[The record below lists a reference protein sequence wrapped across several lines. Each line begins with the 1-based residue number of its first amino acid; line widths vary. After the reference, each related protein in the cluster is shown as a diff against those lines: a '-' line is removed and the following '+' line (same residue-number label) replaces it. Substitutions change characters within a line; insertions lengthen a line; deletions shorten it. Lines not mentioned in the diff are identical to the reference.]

1 MPVTVICPAC
11 STTLPGV
18 PDQLIGKSIKCTAC
32 GEPVPVIASGS
43 TPKAAPLPPL
53 DPPSSRVAKPAPIAP
68 TPMPELVEV
77 EVIDDEPPPPAAESD
92 ELIEVEMLEDDPTP
106 PPVKPAAPARPVP
119 PVVTARRAK
128 SVDEDDA
135 PTPAP
140 KPKRKAADDDDAPT
154 PAPKRRAVDEDDA
167 PTPAPR
173 RKAVAAT
180 EPDETPKRKVIARR
194 GDDEEP
200 RSKARSANAEPKG
213 KGRRDEDE
221 YQPAKKKSAL
231 PLILGVLAGLVV
243 LGGGGAVAVVLM
255 TKQADTAQA
264 TSPTAQDPPA
274 TRPAPPVP
282 PTTPVIIPQP
292 PIDPPKPPVD
302 PPTPPMDPIKPVDPP
317 NKPVDPPVKPVD
329 PPVNPVDP
337 PVKPADPPVKPM
349 TRDRVAPD
357 TLAKLKQ
364 STVYIEVDD
373 LDGGGGSGSG
383 WFGGEPG
390 LIITNAHV
398 LGMSY
403 PGAKEPAKITLF
415 TDSGNKGKQKQY
427 EGPKVKILAVD
438 RDMDLAVLQ
447 IINEPDLPPP
457 LPLRPASQTQEL
469 DKLVCLG
476 FPGGRRLSDRN
487 RSTEPPSVTVTE
499 SSISAFRNDD
509 GGNLYSVQIQGGV
522 VHGNSGGPVCDLDGK
537 VIGVAVRVDIDQ
549 RGQMTNIAYAVP
561 SEYVTGLLAGRA
573 TEGIVGQGYIKGD
586 RVVYPVTVRCAD
598 AMNRLKSVGV
608 GMWVGEKGASRPAGE
623 EHKEAKGDVG
633 YREVALTYDKA
644 KKVATGEIDFPKD
657 ADGRIYWAQ
666 AFYSNAM
673 SSKRYLAGTAIP
685 PGELPV
691 ERTPANL
698 APRYPVGSEF
708 TLTIAHQLK
717 VSEKLEK
724 GGVDSFARFTVGQE
738 LKLKELVEK
747 AKTPTAHVQLD
758 LMMTGDA
765 AKLEVGVSGDKSA
778 MPKELVDASEAITK
792 WGGLLSVGRD
802 GHAAGSTVSQLNVSP
817 NADVA
822 KKELANRLSQQWAG
836 TVGEAVIKLPG
847 KAVNAGDTWTDSPT
861 HKFKVRPEL
870 LLGDPKNGTAA
881 IGTVKEDLTYT
892 YLGRRDRAG
901 RGEAVI
907 KVEGVLRPI
916 GSDSTTCGSVDG
928 RVVVDER
935 TGMVLDARI
944 TREFDLEGKNKD
956 LTIRS
961 TGREVVKVTRDK

>member
-11 STTLPGV
+11 ATTLPGV
-18 PDQLIGKSIKCTAC
+18 PDTLVGKTIKCTAC
-32 GEPVPVIASGS
+32 HEPVKVIASAS

-53 DPPSSRVAKPAPIAP
+53 APPPPPSRMARAVPVAPAPV
-68 TPMPELVEV
+68 PEVIDV
-77 EVIDDEPPPPAAESD
+77 EVIEDEPTLAAE
-92 ELIEVEMLEDDPTP
+92 VEEAVDVDVIDDDPTP
-106 PPVKPAAPARPVP
+106 APVKQSATTRPTPPVA
-119 PVVTARRAK
+119 ARRPR
-128 SVDEDDA
+128 DIEEDDA

-140 KPKRKAADDDDAPT
+140 T
-154 PAPKRRAVDEDDA
+154 RRAM
-167 PTPAPR
+167 
-173 RKAVAAT
+173 AAE
-180 EPDETPKRKVIARR
+180 EPDEAPKRKVVTARR
-194 GDDEEP
+194 AEEEP
-200 RSKARSANAEPKG
+200 RAKSRTAADDAPKG
-213 KGRRDEDE
+213 KNRRDEGE
-221 YQPAKKKSAL
+221 YQPKKKSAL

-243 LGGGGAVAVVLM
+243 IGGGGAAAVVMLM
-255 TKQADTAQA
+255 KSPESAQA
-264 TSPTAQDPPA
+264 TNTTPQEPPPTVAGPV
-274 TRPAPPVP
+274 VP
-282 PTTPVIIPQP
+282 PTTPATKPQP
-292 PIDPPKPPVD
+292 PEDPPKPVDPPKPP
-302 PPTPPMDPIKPVDPP
+302 MDPV
-317 NKPVDPPVKPVD
+317 KPVDPPVKPVD
-329 PPVNPVDP
+329 PPVKPVDP
-337 PVKPADPPVKPM
+337 PVKPVDPPKPPAN
-349 TRDRVAPD
+349 RDRIASEA
-357 TLAKLKQ
+357 LAALKR
-364 STVYIEVDD
+364 STVYIEVED

-398 LGMSY
+398 LGMIY
-403 PGAKEPAKITLF
+403 PGAKEPAKITVF
-415 TDSGNKGKQKQY
+415 TDAGNKGKQKQY
-427 EGPKVKILAVD
+427 EGQKVKILAVD

-487 RSTEPPSVTVTE
+487 RSTEPPSITVTE

-573 TEGIVGQGYIKGD
+573 TEGIIGQGYIKGD
-586 RVVYPVTVRCAD
+586 RVVYPVSVRCAD
-598 AMNRLKSVGV
+598 AMNRLKGVGV
-608 GMWVGEKGASRPAGE
+608 GMWIGEQGASRPTGDA
-623 EHKEAKGDVG
+623 HKEAKGDVG
-633 YREVALTYDKA
+633 YREIPLTYDKV

-666 AFYSNAM
+666 AFYSNTMTA
-673 SSKRYLAGTAIP
+673 KRYLAGTPIP

-691 ERTPANL
+691 ERKPADL
-698 APRYPVGSEF
+698 TPRYPVGSEF

-724 GGVDSFARFTVGQE
+724 NGVESFGRFTVGQE

-747 AKTPTAHVQLD
+747 SKTPTAHAQLD
-758 LMMTGDA
+758 LMMAGDV
-765 AKLEVGVSGDKSA
+765 AKMEVGLSGDRSGL
-778 MPKELVDASEAITK
+778 PKELLDAQESITK
-792 WGGLLSVGRD
+792 WSGLLSVARD
-802 GHAAGSTVSQLNVSP
+802 GRAAGSTVSQLGIAGS
-817 NADVA
+817 ADAA
-822 KKELANRLSQQWAG
+822 KRELANRLSQQWAS

-847 KAVNAGDTWTDSPT
+847 KSVNAGDTWTDSPL
-861 HKFKVRPEL
+861 HKFKLRPEL
-870 LLGDPKNGTAA
+870 LLGDPKGGTAV

-916 GSDSTTCGSVDG
+916 GSDTTTCGSVEG

-956 LTIRS
+956 LEIRA
-961 TGREVVKVTRDK
+961 TGRETVKVVRDK